1 MFDWNSETGMFASG
15 LTRILISEPRDMN
28 FLGQLFDLSL
38 YQRQFSP
45 SSTAFWTFRST
56 IAKDLT

>member
-15 LTRILISEPRDMN
+15 LTRTLMSEPRDVYYS
-28 FLGQLFDLSL
+28 GQLFDLSL
-38 YQRQFSP
+38 YRNQFSQ

-56 IAKDLT
+56 KAKD